1 MAIKPPRVAII
12 GAGLSG
18 VVSAKHLKYS
28 GAEIVVYERSS
39 KSGGNWVYDERRAP
53 EPIYP
58 SLNPSQADLASMN
71 SRATSNG
78 EQEQSFLND
87 DHENSLKFDE
97 IGLAY
102 APPGP
107 AYDGLTTNVST
118 NLQELKD
125 YPWPEGNEQFVN
137 VRVCGEYI
145 QSYSREF
152 GIEQVTKYDTRVENI
167 EKRGGK
173 WNVESS
179 TLIHEG
185 PNKGVITSDS
195 DVGTSLFE
203 FDRVVVANG
212 HYHASKVPDTPGLKE
227 WKYTW
232 PDKVQHSKSYR
243 TPDGFKDQNVLLI
256 GAGVSS
262 TDIARELSQVAKK
275 IYQSSRGGPY
285 DLPIEL
291 LPPIASRVAEVAH
304 FEIPTKDQTK
314 PGGVTLK
321 DGQVLTDIDRV
332 IVCTGYHFSLPFLRS
347 FHSDSTAAD
356 KANDT
361 VLVTDGTQMHNLHKD
376 LFYIP
381 DPTLAFVGVPFYT
394 ATFSFFEFQAIA
406 VAAVFSGRAW
416 LPTEAEMRTE
426 YQERVQRKGSGRAFH
441 DMKGEEAGYV
451 KGLVDWVNSH
461 AQLTDGPKV
470 VGHSEEWLAQREVLR
485 ETFLKFLAAKESR
498 EREKN
503 L

>member
-1 MAIKPPRVAII
+1 MTIKPPRVAVI

-18 VVSAKHLKYS
+18 VVSAKHLKDS
-28 GAEIVVYERSS
+28 GVEVVVYERSS

-58 SLNPSQADLASMN
+58 SLNPSQADLASIN
-71 SRATSNG
+71 SEAASNG
-78 EQEQSFLND
+78 EQTQRSLNGDHGNGLKD
-87 DHENSLKFDE
+87 DEL
-97 IGLAY
+97 GLAY

-107 AYDGLTTNVST
+107 AYDGLTTNVPT
-118 NLQELKD
+118 NLQELKG

-137 VRVCGEYI
+137 VRVCGKYL

-152 GIEQVTKYDTRVENI
+152 GVEQVTKYNTRVENV
-167 EKRGGK
+167 EKRGDK
-173 WNVESS
+173 WRVEST
-179 TLIHEG
+179 TLLLEG
-185 PNKGVITSDS
+185 PNKGDITINSD
-195 DVGTSLFE
+195 E
-203 FDRVVVANG
+203 FDRVIVANG

-227 WKYTW
+227 WKDTW

-243 TPDGFKDQNVLLI
+243 TPDGFKDQNILLI

-262 TDIARELSQVAKK
+262 TDIARELSHVANK

-291 LPPIASRVAEVAH
+291 LPPVASRVTEVAH
-304 FEIPTKDQTK
+304 FETPTKEQTK

-332 IVCTGYHFSLPFLRS
+332 IVCTGYHFSLPFLRN

-356 KANDT
+356 KADDT

-416 LPTEAEMRTE
+416 LPTQDEMRTE
-426 YQERVQRKGSGRAFH
+426 YQERLQSKGSGRAFH

-461 AQLTDGPKV
+461 AQSTDGPKV
-470 VGHSEEWLAQREVLR
+470 VGHSKEWLAQREVLR
-485 ETFLKFLAAKESR
+485 ETFLKFLAGKESR
-498 EREKN
+498 EREKHR
-503 L
+503 